1 VVVQVV
7 VDKVELT
14 LQMDLEQLLVTVGLA
29 QTDKL

>member
-1 VVVQVV
+1 VEQVV

>member
-14 LQMDLEQLLVTVGLA
+14 LQMDLEQRLVTVGLA

>member
-1 VVVQVV
+1 VEQVV

-14 LQMDLEQLLVTVGLA
+14 LQMDLEQLLATVGLA